1 MIALMLLN
9 VVVTILVVLNFSIYQ
24 LSLIPFILAIMNTVL
39 S

>member
-1 MIALMLLN
+1 MLLN
-9 VVVTILVVLNFSIYQ
+9 VVVIHLVVLNFNIYQ